1 MKMTKKTGEEGAAEV
16 NPDGDS
22 GSDNDCPEENVEVN
36 KSSALRGRRCG
47 HGRKMWCGCDHAT
60 GRGENN

>member
-1 MKMTKKTGEEGAAEV
+1 MKVMKKTGEEGDAEV

-36 KSSALRGRRCG
+36 ESGALRGRRCG
-47 HGRKMWCGCDHAT
+47 HGRKM
-60 GRGENN
+60 